1 MTRKKWSWFT
11 IVNYAVLSL
20 LIVICL
26 VPILHVIATSLS
38 ERIEAVAGN
47 VGIWPKGFNL
57 AAYQYVMEDAQFW
70 KSLSVTLMRVAIGV
84 PINIILV
91 ILTAYPLSKSNNR
104 FHGRTFFSWFFVFT
118 MLFNGGMIPGYIVIS
133 KLGLINSIWALTL
146 PGAMNVSYM
155 ILMMNFL

>member
-1 MTRKKWSWFT
+1 MVVVHHRKLCGALPVDRHMSCAHPACYRNVF
-11 IVNYAVLSL
+11 VGENRG
-20 LIVICL
+20 CG
-26 VPILHVIATSLS
+26 
-38 ERIEAVAGN
+38 GN

-133 KLGLINSIWALTL
+133 KLGLINSIWR
-146 PGAMNVSYM
+146 
-155 ILMMNFL
+155 